1 MIIKMITDLGKK
13 VEEHSEGLNNELK
26 NKNKKI
32 IRTEKYKQKQ
42 KKSLQELIAN

>member
-26 NKNKKI
+26 NKNKKKSELKNTN
-32 IRTEKYKQKQ
+32 RN
-42 KKSLQELIAN
+42 KKKVCRN